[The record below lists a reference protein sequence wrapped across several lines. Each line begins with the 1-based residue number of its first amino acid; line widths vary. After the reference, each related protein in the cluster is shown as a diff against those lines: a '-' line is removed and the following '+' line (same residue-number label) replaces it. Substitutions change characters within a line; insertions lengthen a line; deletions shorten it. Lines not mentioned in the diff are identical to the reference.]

1 MDNTYYIPLFVF
13 GCFLTILLYLAIEAF
28 FVDRPNAKRRVA
40 ALKRR
45 VSERLE
51 QALDD
56 VRRYEAKAAQG
67 VAGYTPGG
75 NVAIVKIEFHDWF
88 QGFTTGLHDSVP
100 SAIREELDLHR
111 YDDLLREIDP
121 NHNPALWTQDLK
133 VRANR
138 W

>member
-1 MDNTYYIPLFVF
+1 MFELNAAVVTSGVVAYILVASINHFAVT
-13 GCFLTILLYLAIEAF
+13 L
-28 FVDRPNAKRRVA
+28 PNRRKTVE

-45 VSERLE
+45 LHERLE

-67 VAGYTPGG
+67 MGGYTPGG

-88 QGFTTGLHDSVP
+88 EGFSTGLQNAVP
-100 SAIREELDLHR
+100 YAIRDELNLHR
-111 YDDLLREIDP
+111 YDDLLAKIDP
-121 NHNPALWTQDLK
+121 RHDPSGWAQDLK
-133 VRANR
+133 IRANR

>member
-1 MDNTYYIPLFVF
+1 MDNTYYIPLFVL
-13 GCFLTILLYLAIEAF
+13 GCFLTIVLYLAIHHF
-28 FVDRPNAKRRVA
+28 FVDRPNAKCRVA
-40 ALKRR
+40 ALKSRL
-45 VSERLE
+45 SERLE

-88 QGFTTGLHDSVP
+88 DGFTTGLHDSAP
-100 SAIREELDLHR
+100 YEIREELDLHR
-111 YDDLLREIDP
+111 YDDLLCKIDP
-121 NHNPALWTQDLK
+121 NHDPAIWAQDLH

>member
-1 MDNTYYIPLFVF
+1 MFDSYLPTIVTTIVALVVWSATNYLVF
-13 GCFLTILLYLAIEAF
+13 
-28 FVDRPNAKRRVA
+28 DRPKAERTVA

-45 VSERLE
+45 LSERLE

-56 VRRYEAKAAQG
+56 VRRYETKAAQG

-88 QGFTTGLHDSVP
+88 EGFTIGLHDSVP
-100 SAIREELDLHR
+100 YAIREKLNLHT
-111 YDDLLREIDP
+111 YDDMLLKIDP
-121 NHNPALWTQDLK
+121 NHDPALWAQDLK
-133 VRANR
+133 IRANR

>member
-1 MDNTYYIPLFVF
+1 MFDSYLPTIVTTIAALVVWSATNYLVF
-13 GCFLTILLYLAIEAF
+13 
-28 FVDRPNAKRRVA
+28 DRPKAERTVA

-45 VSERLE
+45 LSERLE

-56 VRRYEAKAAQG
+56 VRRYESKAAQG

-88 QGFTTGLHDSVP
+88 EGFTTGLHDSVP
-100 SAIREELDLHR
+100 YAIREKLNLHT
-111 YDDLLREIDP
+111 YDDMLRKIDP
-121 NHNPALWTQDLK
+121 NHNQALWAQDLK